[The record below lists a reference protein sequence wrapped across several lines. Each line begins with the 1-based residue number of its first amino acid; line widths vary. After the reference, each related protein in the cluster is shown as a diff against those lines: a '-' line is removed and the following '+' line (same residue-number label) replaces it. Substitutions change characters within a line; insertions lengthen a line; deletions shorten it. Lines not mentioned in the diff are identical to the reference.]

1 MPAAKKSTPARS
13 KLADVIQIRGAHQ
26 NNLRGFDLDL
36 PLGQLCVV
44 TGPSGSGK
52 SSLAFDTIYAEG
64 QRRYVETFSP
74 YTRQFF
80 ERMDKPKVDAIHGIP
95 PAIAIEQVNNI
106 RSTRSTVGSITE
118 INDYLKMLF
127 PRLAEATCPECH
139 RPVRPETP
147 ESILAT
153 LLSDHPG
160 ATALIGFGVPVPPDT
175 SPADFF
181 PFLQSQ
187 GYLRVWLYG
196 ETLRTDE
203 PSALKGKKLPAIVTV
218 IQDRLT
224 LDPTQKSRLSEALEA
239 ALRLGKGTTTCILT
253 PSADKPQPSGARQ
266 TAKGSPKGAAGAPPQ
281 TENRELRT
289 LSFSTDW
296 RCADCD
302 LALPAP
308 TPGLFSFNNP
318 IGACP
323 TCRGFGRTLGLD
335 LRKAI
340 PDESL
345 SIDSGLVRAF
355 QGSTYSECQA
365 DLVRAAKRKGIS
377 LKKAF
382 DDFSDTERQWLIE
395 GEGGDPDDAY
405 NRGDWYGVRGFFKW
419 LESRAYKMHVRIFL
433 SRFRAYTTCPDC
445 NGGRLK
451 KDAYNYRLAGKTIA
465 DLWQLP
471 VTDLLPF
478 LHTLPVAEADS
489 PTRMLRDE
497 IASRLGYMDRA
508 GLGYIHLDRQT
519 RTLSGGELQR
529 VNLTT
534 CLGASLVNTLFVLD
548 EPSIGLHPRDIG
560 RLIGVMEGLRDRG
573 NTLLVVEHEEAVM
586 RAADHVI
593 EIGPGRGDK
602 GGNLVYSG
610 PLPGLEKLKGSLTAD
625 YLTGRKTIPVPAT
638 RRKAK
643 HHLKI
648 TGARQ
653 NNLKKLD
660 VELPLGI
667 FCCLTGVSGSGK
679 STLVHEVLYRNLQRL
694 RGEVTEDEPGI
705 VRSITGHEK
714 ISQVVMVDQSPL
726 ARTPRST
733 PAVYIGAFDTIRDLF
748 AATEDAKAQGVTPG
762 FFSFNSGQGRCER
775 CAGNGFEKIEMQ
787 FLSDLYVTCP
797 ECEGK
802 RYQPHALQIKLEG
815 KSIHDVLQLTIE
827 EAVAWFEGGASVSLA
842 PSQKK
847 KITSLA
853 TQLSLLVEAG
863 LGYLKLGQPLNTLSG
878 GEAQRL
884 KLVGHLLNSSN
895 PQSAIRNPQSPLLLL
910 DEPTTGLHFDDI
922 ALLLKLL
929 QRLVD
934 QGNSLIVIEH
944 NLDVIQCADWVIDL
958 GPEAGAAGGQITATG
973 TPEQIAQ
980 CETSWTG
987 KYLAQKF
994 AVPGSQFS
1002 VQEQPTAYRT
1012 TNRQPT
1018 ANRELRTANSI
1029 VIRGAR
1035 EHNLKNITVEIPR
1048 DEFVVISGLSGS
1060 GKSSLAFD
1068 LVFAEG
1074 QRRFLDS
1081 MSVYARTFVE
1091 QMEKP
1096 EVDLISGVPPTVAIE
1111 QRISRGGGKSTVAT
1125 VTEVWH
1131 FLRLLFAKLGTQYC
1145 PKCNVPVE
1153 KQSVSAI
1160 VQTLAA
1166 LSKKGSLHLMAPLI
1180 KARKGFHTEVADHA
1194 RKHGIETLFVD
1205 GQFKST
1211 LNFKKLERFKEHTID
1226 AVIAQIDKG
1235 TKELD
1240 LRPLVE
1246 QAIKMGKGTLRL
1258 LLADKTIQ
1266 VLNTEMSCPGCGTSF
1281 EELDPR
1287 LFSFNS
1293 PHGWCQDCRGFG
1305 FQVHSH
1311 GADPRRDDI
1320 SQLEAELEEERR
1332 LTRGSRSDSD
1342 DEDGEKERITC
1353 PTCQGSRL
1361 NAIARSVKLKV
1372 AQASSLPSPLARAA
1386 RSPKVPR
1393 LSEAAP
1399 QTGAAALSSPTLQHL
1414 NALSAIDAAA
1424 LVETFTFTGTQA
1436 IIARDILT
1444 EIKQRLKFMQE
1455 VGLGYLQLN
1464 RSADTLSG
1472 GEAQRIR
1479 LAAQLGSNLRGVL
1492 YVLDEPTIGLH
1503 PRDNVRLL
1511 DTLVALRDKGNSLL
1525 VVEHDDDTMRRA
1537 DTIIDLGP
1545 GAGRFGGEVISQG
1558 NLQHILDD
1566 KNSVTGHAL
1575 RHPMPHPLRGS
1586 RRQLPEG
1593 GASVP
1598 LARKKRG
1605 ASGPLVPKTP
1615 SAATSKETP
1624 PDLPS
1629 PGWLTLTGATANNL
1643 KNITV
1648 QIPLSRLTVITGVS
1662 GSGKS
1667 TFLHSALLPAVKDAL
1682 AKPIASKGKKKK
1694 PTDQPWK
1701 TLTGTEHV
1709 NAVYEVDQSPIGK
1722 TSRSCPATYV
1732 GILDDIR
1739 KLFAQVPLARA
1750 RGYGPGRFSFNT
1762 DGGRCDTCQG
1772 NGEIKVEMAFLPTTR
1787 THCEI
1792 CNGMRFNSATQ
1803 EIEFNSKNIGQV
1815 LKMSITEAADFF
1827 ASQPRIARPLQLLA
1841 ETGVGYLQLGQSSP
1855 TLSGGEAQRLKLV
1868 TELSTGQGRTATERL
1883 RGLKNAKRNLY
1894 LIEEP
1899 TIGLH
1904 MADVKRL
1911 IDILHRLVDEG
1922 HTVVVIEHHPDVFA
1936 EADYLIDIGP
1946 EAGAEGGHL
1955 VAQGTPE
1962 QVAQHPTSRTA
1973 PFLKAIL

>member
-1 MPAAKKSTPARS
+1 M
-13 KLADVIQIRGAHQ
+13 
-26 NNLRGFDLDL
+26 
-36 PLGQLCVV
+36 
-44 TGPSGSGK
+44 
-52 SSLAFDTIYAEG
+52 
-64 QRRYVETFSP
+64 
-74 YTRQFF
+74 
-80 ERMDKPKVDAIHGIP
+80 
-95 PAIAIEQVNNI
+95 
-106 RSTRSTVGSITE
+106 
-118 INDYLKMLF
+118 
-127 PRLAEATCPECH
+127 
-139 RPVRPETP
+139 
-147 ESILAT
+147 
-153 LLSDHPG
+153 
-160 ATALIGFGVPVPPDT
+160 
-175 SPADFF
+175 
-181 PFLQSQ
+181 
-187 GYLRVWLYG
+187 
-196 ETLRTDE
+196 
-203 PSALKGKKLPAIVTV
+203 
-218 IQDRLT
+218 
-224 LDPTQKSRLSEALEA
+224 
-239 ALRLGKGTTTCILT
+239 
-253 PSADKPQPSGARQ
+253 
-266 TAKGSPKGAAGAPPQ
+266 
-281 TENRELRT
+281 
-289 LSFSTDW
+289 
-296 RCADCD
+296 
-302 LALPAP
+302 
-308 TPGLFSFNNP
+308 
-318 IGACP
+318 
-323 TCRGFGRTLGLD
+323 
-335 LRKAI
+335 
-340 PDESL
+340 
-345 SIDSGLVRAF
+345 
-355 QGSTYSECQA
+355 
-365 DLVRAAKRKGIS
+365 
-377 LKKAF
+377 
-382 DDFSDTERQWLIE
+382 
-395 GEGGDPDDAY
+395 
-405 NRGDWYGVRGFFKW
+405 
-419 LESRAYKMHVRIFL
+419 
-433 SRFRAYTTCPDC
+433 
-445 NGGRLK
+445 
-451 KDAYNYRLAGKTIA
+451 
-465 DLWQLP
+465 
-471 VTDLLPF
+471 
-478 LHTLPVAEADS
+478 
-489 PTRMLRDE
+489 
-497 IASRLGYMDRA
+497 
-508 GLGYIHLDRQT
+508 
-519 RTLSGGELQR
+519 
-529 VNLTT
+529 
-534 CLGASLVNTLFVLD
+534 
-548 EPSIGLHPRDIG
+548 
-560 RLIGVMEGLRDRG
+560 
-573 NTLLVVEHEEAVM
+573 
-586 RAADHVI
+586 
-593 EIGPGRGDK
+593 
-602 GGNLVYSG
+602 
-610 PLPGLEKLKGSLTAD
+610 
-625 YLTGRKTIPVPAT
+625 
-638 RRKAK
+638 
-643 HHLKI
+643 
-648 TGARQ
+648 
-653 NNLKKLD
+653 
-660 VELPLGI
+660 
-667 FCCLTGVSGSGK
+667 
-679 STLVHEVLYRNLQRL
+679 
-694 RGEVTEDEPGI
+694 
-705 VRSITGHEK
+705 
-714 ISQVVMVDQSPL
+714 
-726 ARTPRST
+726 
-733 PAVYIGAFDTIRDLF
+733 
-748 AATEDAKAQGVTPG
+748 
-762 FFSFNSGQGRCER
+762 
-775 CAGNGFEKIEMQ
+775 
-787 FLSDLYVTCP
+787 
-797 ECEGK
+797 
-802 RYQPHALQIKLEG
+802 
-815 KSIHDVLQLTIE
+815 
-827 EAVAWFEGGASVSLA
+827 
-842 PSQKK
+842 
-847 KITSLA
+847 
-853 TQLSLLVEAG
+853 
-863 LGYLKLGQPLNTLSG
+863 NTLSG

-884 KLVGHLLNSSN
+884 KLVGHLLNSPN
-895 PQSAIRNPQSPLLLL
+895 PQPSGASQTAERSGSPNPKSEIRNPQSPLLLL

-980 CETSWTG
+980 CQTSWTG
-987 KYLAQKF
+987 KYLAEKF
-994 AVPGSQFS
+994 SPNLAEKPL
-1002 VQEQPTAYRT
+1002 AYRT
-1012 TNRQPT
+1012 AKNPQSAIRNPQS
-1018 ANRELRTANSI
+1018 NSI

-1145 PKCNVPVE
+1145 PKCDLPVE

-1205 GQFKST
+1205 GQFKNT

-1235 TKELD
+1235 TNGIE

-1293 PHGWCQDCRGFG
+1293 PHGWCKDCRGFG

-1342 DEDGEKERITC
+1342 DEDGEKERLPC
-1353 PTCQGSRL
+1353 PTCQSSRL
-1361 NAIARSVKLKV
+1361 NEIARSVKLISSKV
-1372 AQASSLPSPLARAA
+1372 GQASSLPASEKSKQATKRVASPSA
-1386 RSPKVPR
+1386 KVVQA
-1393 LSEAAP
+1393 SC
-1399 QTGAAALSSPTLQHL
+1399 SHSPTIQHL

-1424 LVETFTFTGTQA
+1424 LVETFSFTGTQA
-1436 IIARDILT
+1436 IIARDILA

-1525 VVEHDDDTMRRA
+1525 VVEHDDDTMHRA

-1558 NLQHILDD
+1558 TLAHILKD

-1575 RHPMPHPLRGS
+1575 RHPMQHPLRGA
-1586 RRQLPEG
+1586 RRQLPG
-1593 GASVP
+1593 GGTSSKPAAKSKSP
-1598 LARKKRG
+1598 AK
-1605 ASGPLVPKTP
+1605 PKIQT
-1615 SAATSKETP
+1615 AEP

-1682 AKPIASKGKKKK
+1682 AKPIAGKKKKK

-1803 EIEFNSKNIGQV
+1803 EIEFNGKNIGQV

-1841 ETGVGYLQLGQSSP
+1841 ETGVGYLQLGQASP

-1962 QVAQHPTSRTA
+1962 QVAQHQTSRTA